1 MNRNEIISKLYES
14 KEIASA
20 LRKMQPAQ
28 LREELR
34 QEMFISLCQLSDE
47 KFWAIFNNNG
57 VAGLKFWLVR
67 CMLNMIYSTS
77 INQPFYRNFRMKWE
91 ILDGFENVSDNFN
104 SNHDYKEVLFNQIE
118 DNRKLLSWYENEML
132 NTYIDLGFNQT
143 EISRQTKIP
152 YQSIVKTIQI
162 IKKKLREQ

>member
-1 MNRNEIISKLYES
+1 MNRNKIISKLYES

-20 LRKMQPAQ
+20 LSKMQPAQ

-104 SNHDYKEVLFNQIE
+104 SNHDYKEVLFNQIQE
-118 DNRKLLSWYENEML
+118 NRKLLSWYENEML
-132 NTYIDLGFNQT
+132 NTYIDLKFNQT

-152 YQSIVKTIQI
+152 YQSVVKTIQA
-162 IKKKLREQ
+162 IKKKLKDN